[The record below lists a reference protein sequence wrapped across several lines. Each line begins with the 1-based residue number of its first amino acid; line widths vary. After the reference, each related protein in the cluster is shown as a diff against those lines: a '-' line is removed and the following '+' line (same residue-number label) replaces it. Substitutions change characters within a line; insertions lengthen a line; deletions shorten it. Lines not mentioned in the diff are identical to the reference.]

1 MAMEQ
6 AVTTKETPISP
17 AVFKQSMR
25 RLAGGVCIL
34 ASARDGERHGLTM
47 TAVCSLTLDPP
58 MLIAWVNRDAG
69 AYETMRS
76 TRRVSVNLLGS
87 DQIELA
93 ELFSSSTIKGTE
105 RFERTEWVEMASG
118 VPALTGA
125 LAVLD
130 CQIVEEKAVGQHSVL
145 FCEVKAAR
153 LEDEK
158 DPLVHFDRQ
167 FCGLLPVA

>member
-1 MAMEQ
+1 MAIEQ

-58 MLIAWVNRDAG
+58 MLIACVNRDAG

-105 RFERTEWVEMASG
+105 RFELTEWVEMASG
-118 VPALTGA
+118 VPALAGA

>member
-1 MAMEQ
+1 MAIEQ
-6 AVTTKETPISP
+6 AATTGETPISP

-58 MLIAWVNRDAG
+58 MLIACVNRDAG

-76 TRRVSVNLLGS
+76 TRPVSVNLLGS

-93 ELFSSSTIKGTE
+93 ELFSSSTIKGAE
-105 RFERTEWVEMASG
+105 RFERAEWVEMASG
-118 VPALTGA
+118 VPALKGA

-158 DPLVHFDRQ
+158 DPLVHFDRR
-167 FCGLLPVA
+167 FYGLLPVA